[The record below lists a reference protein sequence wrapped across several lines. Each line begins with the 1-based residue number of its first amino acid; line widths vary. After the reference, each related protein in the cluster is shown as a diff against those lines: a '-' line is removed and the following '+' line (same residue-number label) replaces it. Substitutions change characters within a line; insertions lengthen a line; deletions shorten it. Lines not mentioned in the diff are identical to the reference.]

1 MAETH
6 RAGPDALD
14 VLELLARRQ
23 APRQFEELLQR
34 ARREGASVKK
44 LERLDR
50 AVRLGTD
57 IHELFGRGQQRE
69 AGLTA
74 LVDTARELSHAR
86 DLDTLLKEVARRAQR
101 LLHFDLAYIGLHD
114 AAAGT
119 DVDVGADPGGG
130 GMTIRA
136 SEGDTTALNVGL
148 KVRGSSGLGNAV
160 LSEGAP
166 FWTPDYLADD
176 RIAHADEIDEVVR
189 AEGIRAIMAVPLW
202 CCGTVVGTLYGAGRE
217 VRHFLPDEISLMCS
231 LADIAAVAIE
241 KARTLDEV
249 RAEARALERDRAA
262 ARAELAERRRLEAV
276 HADLV
281 GRVLDGSD
289 LRGIVGASA
298 EAARGTLAVRDPG
311 GRILA
316 ATGEL
321 PPFDAEELTKG
332 VLDAHAGGEPVPL
345 GDGAWIAPVA
355 ASGEDLGTVLFL
367 PDEPLADPPA
377 PLLLTARTVALALL
391 LERSTAVAASQV
403 RDEFLDEL
411 LAGPRRPWRHV
422 EERARALAVD
432 VDDPHVVVVARPEG
446 GSQGRAVVWASSYAH
461 RGRGLKSVHNGCIT
475 LLLPGDDAE
484 AAARAVC
491 DELSPLLGHPVTVG
505 ASGPTSGLDTV
516 RQVYR
521 EAQHCLEALTELGN
535 TGCVA
540 TPRQMGFLGLLLCDT
555 YDTGDYIGAVIG
567 AVLDYDAQR
576 FTELT
581 RTLEAYFASGSSP
594 RHAARTLHVHPNTVS
609 RRLERITE
617 LLGSDWQKPERS
629 LEIQLALR
637 LNRTRRML
645 SERGA

>member
-1 MAETH
+1 MADAH

-14 VLELLARRQ
+14 VLELLAHRQ

-34 ARREGASVKK
+34 ARRDGASVKK

-57 IHELFGRGQQRE
+57 IHELFGRGQRRE

-74 LVDTARELSHAR
+74 LVDTARELYHAR

-101 LLHFDLAYIGLHD
+101 LLRFDLAYIGLD
-114 AAAGT
+114 EAAPGTRAG
-119 DVDVGADPGGG
+119 AASGGG
-130 GMTIRA
+130 LMTIRA

-148 KVRGSSGLGNAV
+148 KVRDRSGLGAAV

-176 RIAHADEIDEVVR
+176 RITHADEIDEVVR
-189 AEGIRAIMAVPLW
+189 AEGIRAIMAVPLS
-202 CCGTVVGTLYGAGRE
+202 CCGTVVGTLYGADRE

-231 LADIAAVAIE
+231 LADVAAVAIE
-241 KARTLDEV
+241 KARALDAV

-276 HADLV
+276 HSGLI
-281 GRVLDGSD
+281 GLVLDGGD
-289 LRGIVGASA
+289 LSGIVGASA
-298 EAARGTLAVRDPG
+298 GALRGTLAVRDPG

-321 PPFDAEELTKG
+321 PAFGAAELTEG
-332 VLDAHAGGEPVPL
+332 GLDAHAGGEPVPL
-345 GDGAWIAPVA
+345 GDGAWIAPVS
-355 ASGEDLGTVLFL
+355 ASGEDLGTVLFV
-367 PDEPLADPPA
+367 PDEPLAVPPA
-377 PLLLTARTVALALL
+377 RLLLTARTVALALL

-432 VDDPHVVVVARPEG
+432 VGDPHVVVVARPEG

-461 RGRGLKSVHNGCIT
+461 RRRGLKSTHNGCIT

-505 ASGPTSGLDTV
+505 ASGPTTGLDTV

-555 YDTGDYIGAVIG
+555 YDTDDYIGSVIG
-567 AVLDYDAQR
+567 AVLDYDTQR

-594 RHAARTLHVHPNTVS
+594 RHAARSLHVHPNTVS

-617 LLGSDWQKPERS
+617 LLGADWQKPERA

-645 SERGA
+645 AERSA

>member
-1 MAETH
+1 MADVH
-6 RAGPDALD
+6 RTGPDALD
-14 VLELLARRQ
+14 VLELLAHRQ

-34 ARREGASVKK
+34 ARRDGASVKK

-57 IHELFGRGQQRE
+57 IHELFGRGQRRE

-74 LVDTARELSHAR
+74 LLDTARELSHAR
-86 DLDTLLKEVARRAQR
+86 DLESLLKEVARRAR
-101 LLHFDLAYIGLHD
+101 LLLRFDLAYIGLHE

-119 DVDVGADPGGG
+119 RADGGAGPVGG

-148 KVRGSSGLGNAV
+148 KVRGSSGLGTAV
-160 LSEGAP
+160 LTEGAP

-189 AEGIRAIMAVPLW
+189 AEGIRAIMAVPLT

-231 LADIAAVAIE
+231 LADVAAVSIE
-241 KARTLDEV
+241 KARALEEV
-249 RAEARALERDRAA
+249 RAGTRALERERAA
-262 ARAELAERRRLEAV
+262 AEAELAERRRLETV
-276 HADLV
+276 HSDLV
-281 GRVLDGSD
+281 GRVLDGGD

-298 EAARGTLAVRDPG
+298 EAMRGTLAVRDPG

-321 PPFDAEELTKG
+321 PAFDAAELTEG

-345 GDGAWIAPVA
+345 GGGAWIAPVA
-355 ASGEDLGTVLFL
+355 ASGEDLGTVLFV
-367 PDEPLADPPA
+367 PADPGADPPA

-446 GSQGRAVVWASSYAH
+446 GSQGRAVVWASSYAQ
-461 RGRGLKSVHNGCIT
+461 RKRGLKSVHNGCIT

-484 AAARAVC
+484 AVARSVS
-491 DELSPLLGHPVTVG
+491 DQLSPLLGHPVTVG

-516 RQVYR
+516 RQVHR

-555 YDTGDYIGAVIG
+555 YDTDDYIGSVIG
-567 AVLDYDAQR
+567 AVLDYDTQR

-617 LLGSDWQKPERS
+617 LLGADWQKPERS

-645 SERGA
+645 AERGA